1 MTDLRMVPAALAV
14 WVVAWVLTGPG
25 ERWSGLLAGL
35 AAAVVG
41 AACLA
46 IVLMRDAGRDGLP
59 VSRSR
64 RAVTGGRGVTGG
76 PAVTGW
82 LAGHVRPGHAR
93 RASFVLPGGH
103 PQPGRD
109 ARTGPP
115 ARTARPPTPTA
126 LVAHAALAAACVLGV
141 TASAHVQLAGR
152 APLAGLAE
160 QRVTATLVGVVVSQ
174 PEPFAFAPGAG
185 QHRWVLAARAVDA
198 RGVGSAARAHVQVLS
213 DAVPRYGATVTVSGG
228 LRPADPGAAEAA
240 RLNAEST
247 AEIRAPPSVL
257 RVLDT
262 HRAALLDVTDPLSP
276 QARGLVPGAAIGDTT
291 RLPDD
296 LSEEMRTTGLS
307 HITAVSGGHF
317 AVVVTVLTLLCS
329 VARLPRPVRVLV
341 IALASLAFVLLVRPE
356 PAVLRAAVM
365 AAFALTGVALGRPS
379 QAVPALAASVV
390 GLLVVDPW
398 LARSFGFALS
408 AAATA
413 GLVLLAAPLAARL
426 APWTGEALAF
436 ALAVPLAAQAACGP
450 VLVLLDPSVSTVSVL
465 ANLLAGPALVPATV
479 FGLVATVLAPWL
491 PVVAGCVAWAA
502 SGATWW
508 IAAVAHRCA
517 ALPGATVP
525 WPGGPVGAVLLA
537 ALTGLALWALLR
549 RGPDRG
555 WPESWRATAR
565 SGLREVV
572 REVLRGAP
580 PDAPVPGPRSALP
593 GTRRGAPRE
602 ARTLRR
608 PLTRARFLLL
618 LAAASAAALVVA
630 LAVPRLAARSGMPQD
645 WQVAACDV
653 GQGDALALRTGPSSA
668 VVVDV
673 GPDGP
678 AADRCLDQLGI
689 TRVDLL
695 VLSHFHADHVGGLRP
710 VLAGREVVAA
720 LVSPVPE
727 PAANA
732 VATEAALGAAGVP
745 VRVAG
750 TGDRGAVG
758 SLAWRVL
765 QAGAGTGA
773 NDSSVVL
780 AARVAG
786 LDVLLLGDLEDAGQ
800 EALVPQAGRFD
811 VVKVAHHGSAVQSRA
826 LAERVRPAVALV
838 SSGRGN
844 EYGHPTDEAL
854 DLYAGV
860 GAAVVRTDECGTVA
874 LVVRA
879 GEVSLAGC

>member
-14 WVVAWVLTGPG
+14 WVAAWVLTGPG
-25 ERWSGLLAGL
+25 ERWSGLVAGL
-35 AAAVVG
+35 AGAVLVAACFGIAVVSG
-41 AACLA
+41 L
-46 IVLMRDAGRDGLP
+46 GRRRLP
-59 VSRSR
+59 APRPRRALTAR
-64 RAVTGGRGVTGG
+64 RAVTAWPPVATV
-76 PAVTGW
+76 PAT
-82 LAGHVRPGHAR
+82 
-93 RASFVLPGGH
+93 
-103 PQPGRD
+103 
-109 ARTGPP
+109 
-115 ARTARPPTPTA
+115 TA

-228 LRPADPGAAEAA
+228 LRPADPGAAETA
-240 RLNAEST
+240 RMNAGST
-247 AEIRAPPSVL
+247 AEIRAPPSAL

-398 LARSFGFALS
+398 LSRSFGFALS

-413 GLVLLAAPLAARL
+413 GLVLVAAPLAARL

-479 FGLVATVLAPWL
+479 LGLVATVLAPWL
-491 PVVAGCVAWAA
+491 PAAAGFVAWAA

-508 IAAVAHRCA
+508 IAAVAHWCA
-517 ALPGATVP
+517 ALPGATLP
-525 WPGGPVGAVLLA
+525 WLGGPVGALLLA
-537 ALTGLALWALLR
+537 ALTALALWAVLR
-549 RGPDRG
+549 RDPLRG
-555 WPESWRATAR
+555 WPESWRVTAR
-565 SGLREVV
+565 SGLRKVVREVV
-572 REVLRGAP
+572 REVVHGAP
-580 PDAPVPGPRSALP
+580 P
-593 GTRRGAPRE
+593 E
-602 ARTLRR
+602 ARDSRQQHI
-608 PLTRARFLLL
+608 TRARFLVL

-653 GQGDALALRTGPSSA
+653 GQGDSLALRTGPTSA

-732 VATEAALGAAGVP
+732 AATEAALSAAGVP

-750 TGDRGAVG
+750 TGDEGALG

-800 EALVPQAGRFD
+800 EALVPLTGHFD

-860 GAAVVRTDECGTVA
+860 GATVVRTDECGTAA
-874 LVVRA
+874 LVVRG